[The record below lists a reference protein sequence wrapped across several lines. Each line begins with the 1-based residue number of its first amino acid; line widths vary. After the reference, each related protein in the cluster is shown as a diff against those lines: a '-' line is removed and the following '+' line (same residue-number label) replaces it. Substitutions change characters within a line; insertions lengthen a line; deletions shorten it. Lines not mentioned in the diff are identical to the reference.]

1 MNYKELGLKVGIE
14 IHQRLD
20 TKKLFCECTTEQKDM
35 QSGQIT
41 RKLRPVAGEL
51 GKVDPAVIHE
61 HLKDKVFNYKIFP
74 NETCLVETD
83 SEPPHKINKQA
94 LDITVQ
100 VSKLFNAQVVDE
112 VHVMR
117 KTVIDGS
124 NTSGFQR
131 TMVVGMNGY
140 IDTSFGKVKIDNVAL
155 EEEAAR
161 IEDHIG
167 NDVFYKL
174 NGLAIPLVE
183 IGTEPKA
190 KTPDEALE
198 LAYKIGTALRTAKI
212 KRGIG
217 TIRQDVNISIRAGAR
232 VEIKGFQEIKKVT
245 DLIDNEIHRQLSLL
259 QIKQELEKRH
269 FKPDM
274 IPPAKEVTDAF
285 SMTTCNFIKQI
296 VKEKGYV
303 YAIHLPKFNE
313 ILKEKCGGHTF
324 GKELSFYAQP
334 LQGIIHTDENL
345 DKYGIRNEIEET
357 KGMFNFSDKK
367 DLLAILVGKNRAEIK
382 KAAESVINRAKQ
394 CYYGVP
400 GETRVA
406 LQNTTSKFTRPL
418 PGSGRMYPETDIL
431 PVVLDK
437 KYIEIM
443 EKPET
448 LEERKLFLE
457 KILPEELANQ
467 ILISEHYDTFKSM
480 TGHDPVLIATTLIST
495 MKNLQRKN
503 IDPKRLTKQQLQKVF
518 DLVERKKI
526 PKDSVAKVV
535 EEVAKGNRLDDVV
548 KKFEHLT
555 DKEVDKL
562 VDKIVDSS
570 PVKKLSVLMGQIM
583 KQAEGRVSGETA
595 AKAIEKKLQE
605 KDKKKK

>member
-1 MNYKELGLKVGIE
+1 
-14 IHQRLD
+14 
-20 TKKLFCECTTEQKDM
+20 
-35 QSGQIT
+35 
-41 RKLRPVAGEL
+41 
-51 GKVDPAVIHE
+51 
-61 HLKDKVFNYKIFP
+61 
-74 NETCLVETD
+74 
-83 SEPPHKINKQA
+83 
-94 LDITVQ
+94 
-100 VSKLFNAQVVDE
+100 VDE

-124 NTSGFQR
+124 NTGGFQR

-167 NDVFYKL
+167 HEVFYKL

-183 IGTEPKA
+183 VGTEPKA

-259 QIKQELEKRH
+259 KIKQTLEKRR
-269 FKPDM
+269 FKPNM

-303 YAIHLPKFNE
+303 FAIHLPKFNE
-313 ILKEKCGGHTF
+313 LLKEKCGGHTF

-367 DLLAILVGKNRAEIK
+367 DLLAIVVGKNRTEVK
-382 KAAESVINRAKQ
+382 KAAVSVINRAKL
-394 CYYGVP
+394 CYNGVP
-400 GETRVA
+400 EETRVA
-406 LQNTTSKFTRPL
+406 LPDTTSKFTRPL
-418 PGSGRMYPETDIL
+418 PGSGRMYPETDIP
-431 PVVLDK
+431 PVILDEE
-437 KYIEIM
+437 YIETM
-443 EKPET
+443 ETPET

-457 KILPEELANQ
+457 KVLPEELANQ

-480 TGHDPVLIATTLIST
+480 TGQDPVLIATTLIST

-503 IDPKRLTKQQLQKVF
+503 IDPKRLTRKQLQKVF
-518 DLVERKKI
+518 DLVERNKI
-526 PKDSVAKVV
+526 PKDSVPKVV
-535 EEVAKGNRLDDVV
+535 EEVAKGSRLDDVV
-548 KKFEHLT
+548 GRFANLT

-583 KQAEGRVSGETA
+583 KQAEGRISGETA
-595 AKAIEKKLQE
+595 AKAIEKKLHIKE
-605 KDKKKK
+605 KKKPKKKK